1 LDRFGQMSED
11 IVIDIRQTGKAD
23 VIEVGTTGPAVPDE
37 LEQFRQR
44 LVLALDVDDSVLAM
58 RWAARMQP
66 WFGVA
71 KVGLELFSAA
81 GPQVVAELLEAGFR
95 VFVDL
100 KVLDIPTTTRKAARV
115 LGALGAS
122 YLTVHAS
129 AGLATLAAGA
139 EGLAE
144 GAARAGLPA
153 PAVLAV
159 TVLTSEA
166 EAPADLLR
174 SRVEAARDAGCAG
187 FVCAASDLGQAKAIA
202 PGLLAVVPGI
212 RLAGTGRD
220 DQGRAATPAEA
231 LLAGADMLVI
241 GRAVTAAAEPE
252 AAAASIVE
260 ELAAASASV

>member
-1 LDRFGQMSED
+1 MSP
-11 IVIDIRQTGKAD
+11 GD
-23 VIEVGTTGPAVPDE
+23 VA
-37 LEQFRQR
+37 QFRQR
-44 LVLALDVDDSVLAM
+44 LVLALDVDDSVIAM

-81 GPQVVAELLEAGFR
+81 GPPVVAELMEAGFR

-100 KVLDIPTTTRKAARV
+100 KLLDIPTTTRKAARV

-129 AGLATLAAGA
+129 GGTAALAAGA
-139 EGLAE
+139 QGLAE
-144 GAARAGLPA
+144 GAARAGLPT
-153 PAVLAV
+153 PGVLAV

-166 EAPADLLR
+166 EAPVDLLR
-174 SRVEAARDAGCAG
+174 ARVEAARESGCCG
-187 FVCAASDLGQAKAIA
+187 IICAASDLAEAKAIA

-212 RLAGTGRD
+212 RLAGTPRD
-220 DQGRAATPAEA
+220 DQGRTATPAEA

-241 GRAVTAAAEPE
+241 GRAVTAAADPE

-260 ELAAASASV
+260 ELAAASRG

>member
-1 LDRFGQMSED
+1 MWQPRRALARFGPM
-11 IVIDIRQTGKAD
+11 GKDGTAAGRAD
-23 VIEVGTTGPAVPDE
+23 VIELAGRPVPE
-37 LEQFRQR
+37 HVAQFRQR

-58 RWAARMQP
+58 RWADRMQP

-71 KVGLELFSAA
+71 KVGMELFSAA
-81 GPQVVAELLEAGFR
+81 GPGVVAELMEAGFR
-95 VFVDL
+95 VLVDL
-100 KVLDIPTTTRKAARV
+100 KLLDIPTTTRKAARV

-122 YLTVHAS
+122 YLTLHAS
-129 AGLATLAAGA
+129 AGLTTLSAGA

-159 TVLTSEA
+159 TVLTSEP
-166 EAPADLLR
+166 EAPRDLLAA
-174 SRVEAARDAGCAG
+174 RVVVARDAGCG
-187 FVCAASDLGQAKAIA
+187 GIVCAASDLGTAKAVA

-212 RLAGTGRD
+212 RLAGMGRD

-231 LLAGADMLVI
+231 LRAGADMLVI
-241 GRAVTAAAEPE
+241 GRAVTASAAPE

-260 ELAAASASV
+260 ELAAASRV

>member
-1 LDRFGQMSED
+1 M
-11 IVIDIRQTGKAD
+11 
-23 VIEVGTTGPAVPDE
+23 
-37 LEQFRQR
+37 
-44 LVLALDVDDSVLAM
+44 
-58 RWAARMQP
+58 
-66 WFGVA
+66 
-71 KVGLELFSAA
+71 
-81 GPQVVAELLEAGFR
+81 EAGFR

-129 AGLATLAAGA
+129 AGTATLAAAA

-144 GAARAGLPA
+144 GADRAGLPA

-166 EAPADLLR
+166 EAPADLVR
-174 SRVEAARDAGCAG
+174 SRVEAAREAGCGG

>member
-1 LDRFGQMSED
+1 MSD
-11 IVIDIRQTGKAD
+11 DNVIDIRQIGKAD
-23 VIEVGTTGPAVPDE
+23 VVELGIAGPVVPSD
-37 LEQFRQR
+37 LGQFRQR
-44 LVLALDVDDSVLAM
+44 LVLALDMDDSVLAM

-81 GPQVVAELLEAGFR
+81 GPPVVAELMESGFR

-122 YLTVHAS
+122 YLTVHAA
-129 AGLATLAAGA
+129 AGTATLAAGA
-139 EGLAE
+139 EGLAD

-166 EAPADLLR
+166 EAPADLVR
-174 SRVEAARDAGCAG
+174 RRVEAAREAGCGG
-187 FVCAASDLGQAKAIA
+187 FVCAAADLSEAKAVA

-231 LLAGADMLVI
+231 LLGGADMLVI
-241 GRAVTAAAEPE
+241 GRAVTASADPE

-260 ELAAASASV
+260 ELAAAAASV

>member
-1 LDRFGQMSED
+1 MDRFGQMSED
-11 IVIDIRQTGKAD
+11 IVIDIRQPGKAD

-129 AGLATLAAGA
+129 AGLAS
-139 EGLAE
+139 
-144 GAARAGLPA
+144 
-153 PAVLAV
+153 
-159 TVLTSEA
+159 TV
-166 EAPADLLR
+166 P
-174 SRVEAARDAGCAG
+174 
-187 FVCAASDLGQAKAIA
+187 
-202 PGLLAVVPGI
+202 
-212 RLAGTGRD
+212 
-220 DQGRAATPAEA
+220 
-231 LLAGADMLVI
+231 
-241 GRAVTAAAEPE
+241 
-252 AAAASIVE
+252 
-260 ELAAASASV
+260 SVA

>member
-1 LDRFGQMSED
+1 MSED
-11 IVIDIRQTGKAD
+11 IVIDIRQPGKAD
-23 VIEVGTTGPAVPDE
+23 VIEVGTTGPAMPDE

-166 EAPADLLR
+166 EAPPDLLR
-174 SRVEAARDAGCAG
+174 SGVEAARDAGCGG
-187 FVCAASDLGQAKAIA
+187 FVCAASDLALAKAIA

-212 RLAGTGRD
+212 RIAGTGRD

>member
-1 LDRFGQMSED
+1 MSED
-11 IVIDIRQTGKAD
+11 SVIDIRHLGKAD
-23 VIEVGTTGPAVPDE
+23 VVELAMTGAPVPSE

-81 GPQVVAELLEAGFR
+81 GPPVVAELMEAGFR

-129 AGLATLAAGA
+129 AGTATMAAGA

-159 TVLTSEA
+159 TVLTCCVPGSRQPA
-166 EAPADLLR
+166 RRVAGASSVPLRTSVRPRPLPPACLRWCRGSGPQAPVATTT
-174 SRVEAARDAGCAG
+174 AARR
-187 FVCAASDLGQAKAIA
+187 
-202 PGLLAVVPGI
+202 
-212 RLAGTGRD
+212 RLARLSSLGRTCWSS
-220 DQGRAATPAEA
+220 GERSHPRR
-231 LLAGADMLVI
+231 I
-241 GRAVTAAAEPE
+241 PKRRPPR
-252 AAAASIVE
+252 S
-260 ELAAASASV
+260 SKS